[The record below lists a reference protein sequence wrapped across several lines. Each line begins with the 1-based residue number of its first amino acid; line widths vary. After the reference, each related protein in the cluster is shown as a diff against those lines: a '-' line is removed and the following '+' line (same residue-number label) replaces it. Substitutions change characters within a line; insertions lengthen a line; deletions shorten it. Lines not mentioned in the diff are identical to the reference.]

1 MTNLRWKIDGG
12 ILEKTFDIQSVRVMN
27 DFEAIGYGIHELEE
41 SDLLPLNN
49 CSKNPT
55 GPISLIGPGTGLG
68 EALLFWNSSLSQ
80 YEVHSSEGSH
90 GRFAPVG
97 DLQCKLLKYIEDEIG
112 ECEVEHVCCGD
123 GLARIYNFLCI
134 ELNADKPTLDPAEI
148 TEKALSGTC
157 SICASTVTMFL
168 EILGTEAANL
178 ALKALASG
186 GVYIAGGIPARLKSI
201 LEDGTLLNS
210 FVREKSRTTFLLS
223 TFPLVVILNPS
234 VGLIG
239 SKAFARRLCQ
249 K

>member
-1 MTNLRWKIDGG
+1 MHAKILMNYYFS
-12 ILEKTFDIQSVRVMN
+12 IL
-27 DFEAIGYGIHELEE
+27 
-41 SDLLPLNN
+41 
-49 CSKNPT
+49 SK
-55 GPISLIGPGTGLG
+55 
-68 EALLFWNSSLSQ
+68 
-80 YEVHSSEGSH
+80 
-90 GRFAPVG
+90 
-97 DLQCKLLKYIEDEIG
+97 
-112 ECEVEHVCCGD
+112 
-123 GLARIYNFLCI
+123 
-134 ELNADKPTLDPAEI
+134 I

-168 EILGTEAANL
+168 EILGTESANL